1 MTLKSYLWGMRFS
14 TFLAFLAWSLVVF
27 NADPEKGGATV
38 KFVFYFT
45 LFLFLSGIFILVL
58 SLLRRKLGKDG
69 MALSDLGMSFRQG
82 ALLSVLTIIL
92 LILQSFRYLTWWD
105 GLLAVAGI
113 FLVELYFLT
122 K

>member
-14 TFLAFLAWSLVVF
+14 TFLAFLAWGLVVF